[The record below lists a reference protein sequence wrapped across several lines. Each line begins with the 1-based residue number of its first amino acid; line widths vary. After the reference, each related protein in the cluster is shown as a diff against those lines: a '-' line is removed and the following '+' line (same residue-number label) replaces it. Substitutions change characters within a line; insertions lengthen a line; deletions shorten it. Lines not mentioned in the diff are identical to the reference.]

1 MSTVLAFGC
10 GCSSLLPVAPPPICM
25 LDLFG
30 DHTPTQLFL
39 FSQRSFTFESFT
51 FLNDYIMK
59 LQGPSQ
65 NAHGMQSLKRRAE
78 LKVPDRAVPEGL
90 Q

>member
-1 MSTVLAFGC
+1 MSTVLASGY
-10 GCSSLLPVAPPPICM
+10 GRSSLLSVAPPPSSM

-39 FSQRSFTFESFT
+39 FSQSSFAFESFT
-51 FLNDYIMK
+51 FLNDYVMK

-65 NAHGMQSLKRRAE
+65 NAHGMQSLRRRAE
-78 LKVPDRAVPEGL
+78 LKVPD
-90 Q
+90 